1 VTAPRLGDRTLFPLL
16 EARAYLNHAGVSPP
30 SDPVRRA
37 VAGAIDDV
45 ARLGGAAVGVALE
58 RRAQLRARIAELLGA
73 APADVALTSNTTTGI
88 QAVALDFPWR
98 RGDRVVLLDG
108 EFPAN
113 VTPWQQAAEAFGL
126 STAFVPVAAFLR
138 SEEEGLAAL
147 DAELRQGVRLVAVS
161 AVQFRSGLAMP
172 LPAMAARC
180 AAAGAEIFVDAVQ
193 AAGAVPLDVR
203 GIDYLAAGGHKWL
216 MGPSGTGFLWVRPER
231 ARALVPRTAGWLSHE
246 DPIRFLVDG
255 PGLLRHDRPIQRGAG
270 MVEGGGLPDA
280 LLAGLLASLEAILS
294 LGVPTIAAHVGGY
307 LDRLEPELVARG
319 FRSLRVRPGA
329 GRSGILSVEPPPGTS
344 AAALAREL
352 RGRRVSCATPDG
364 ALRFAP
370 HWPNDPGEIPGVVEA
385 VDGALAAVAAR

>member
-1 VTAPRLGDRTLFPLL
+1 MTAPRLGDRTLFPLL

-58 RRAQLRARIAELLGA
+58 RRAVLRALVAALIGGA
-73 APADVALTSNTTTGI
+73 AADVALTASTTAGI

-98 RGDRVVLLDG
+98 GGDRVLLLEG

-113 VTPWQQAAEAFGL
+113 VTPWQQAAAAFGL
-126 STAFVPVAAFLR
+126 EVVFVPVAAFLR

-147 DAELRQGVRLVAVS
+147 DAELRRGVRLVAVS
-161 AVQFRSGLAMP
+161 AVQVRSGLAMP
-172 LPAMAARC
+172 LGAMAARC

-246 DPIRFLVDG
+246 DPVRFLVDG

-280 LLAGLLASLEAILS
+280 LLAGLSASLEAILS
-294 LGVPTIAAHVGGY
+294 LGVPAIAAHVGGY
-307 LDRLEPELVARG
+307 LDRLEPELEERG
-319 FRSLRVRPGA
+319 FRSLRVRHAA
-329 GRSGILSVEPPPGTS
+329 GRSGILSVEPPPGRS
-344 AAALAREL
+344 AAALARGL
-352 RGRRVSCATPDG
+352 RGRGVSCATPDG

-370 HWPNDPGEIPGVVEA
+370 HWPNNPGEIPEVLRA
-385 VDGALAAVAAR
+385 VDGALAAPGPR